1 MDDGSGRS
9 PGDDAPDGDDPA
21 PRGGDHP
28 APRGGDQTDERRRA
42 GARAD
47 RGRRRVIGL
56 DLDGLAGREGVAP
69 IVEYLTAIQ
78 TMRDD
83 GGSLL
88 FVREDDI
95 DAMAERD
102 GRPVPE
108 FLDRLDQLGVVVSS
122 N

>member
-1 MDDGSGRS
+1 VDDEPEQQARRAASTTGRGGDDGSAGGR
-9 PGDDAPDGDDPA
+9 DGD
-21 PRGGDHP
+21 
-28 APRGGDQTDERRRA
+28 ES
-42 GARAD
+42 D

-56 DLDGLAGREGVAP
+56 DLGRLAESEDLAP
-69 IVEYLTAIQ
+69 AVEYLTAIQ
-78 TMRDD
+78 TMRGD

-88 FVREDDI
+88 FVRGDDL
-95 DAMAERD
+95 DAMAEQD

>member
-1 MDDGSGRS
+1 MDDDAAEPAGRHPS
-9 PGDDAPDGDDPA
+9 RADGPRDGD
-21 PRGGDHP
+21 
-28 APRGGDQTDERRRA
+28 Q
-42 GARAD
+42 AD
-47 RGRRRVIGL
+47 RGRRHVIGL
-56 DLDGLAGREGVAP
+56 DLGQLSGREDFAP
-69 IVEYLTAIQ
+69 VVEYLTAIQ
-78 TMRDD
+78 SMRSD

-88 FVREDDI
+88 FVRDDDL